1 VDGGI
6 PAFGESLCKAYMRP
20 VYPARPGRSS
30 RELVGVLRG
39 HRRLRA
45 GFAWLWLA
53 LILLSAATGVGC
65 RTTSIGTHHL
75 PVHAAQELMAAPV
88 EAAAPRELCKVT
100 LPTYRI
106 EPPDVLAIDAI
117 HIVPRPPYRL
127 RAMDL
132 IFIQAQGT
140 LPDAP
145 INGVY
150 RIEPGGVVKLGFYG
164 AVSVVGLT
172 VNEAES
178 VITRYLRSHLKE
190 PVVSVSL
197 AEIAAKQ
204 QITGQHLVAPD
215 GAVTL
220 GSYGRVQVAGLT
232 IDEARL
238 AIQNHLAQ
246 FLDAPEISV
255 DVYAYNSKVYYVIIQ
270 GAGLGDGVYRFP
282 VTGNETVLDAISHIN
297 GLQQVS
303 SKRIWVARPTDDP
316 RVQQILPVD
325 WEQITACGIAA
336 TNYQLLPGDRVFV
349 QEDKLVAFDVGLA
362 KLTAPLERVLGFTL
376 LGTGTVTR
384 LSGKVLQ
391 GGGNPRSTF

>member
-1 VDGGI
+1 
-6 PAFGESLCKAYMRP
+6 
-20 VYPARPGRSS
+20 
-30 RELVGVLRG
+30 
-39 HRRLRA
+39 
-45 GFAWLWLA
+45 
-53 LILLSAATGVGC
+53 
-65 RTTSIGTHHL
+65 
-75 PVHAAQELMAAPV
+75 MAAPV